1 MRELTRR
8 VGTRIFSINEYDY
21 KAYIC
26 FMLIVLFSMV
36 DHFITQVMVNCYG
49 YVEGPFYERSTELII
64 ESIIL
69 TFIKVSFGI
78 MLAKVLVDNPIK
90 KEARLT
96 FLFCEVKTEDLRTL
110 LVWPVIGMNFYFL
123 ATAIYDTANY
133 MLIVLPK
140 MN

>member
-69 TFIKVSFGI
+69 TFIKVAFGT
-78 MLAKVLVDNPIK
+78 MLAKALVDNPIK
-90 KEARLT
+90 KEVRLT
-96 FLFCEVKTEDLRTL
+96 FLFCEVKTEEPRTL
-110 LVWPVIGMNFYFL
+110 LTWLVIGMNLYFL